1 MESLRSSDPE
11 YIGPYRL
18 VARLGA
24 GAMGEV
30 FLGRSRGE
38 RKVAVKLV
46 NPLFAGDADF
56 RRRFRLEVEACRR
69 VGGFHTAQVID
80 ADLDADRPWMATA
93 YFPGP
98 SLKQVLTE
106 HGGLPHDT
114 VRVLGA
120 GLAEALAAI
129 HGAGVIHRDLKPSNI
144 LLTYDGPRVI
154 DFGIARAVEASA
166 HTTQPGT
173 PGFMAPE
180 VLMGKPATKACD
192 VFALGVVLAVAEGI
206 SPFGQ
211 EPQAGIT
218 YRVVNQ
224 EPDLGGLDSQIR
236 ELVAKCLAKNPAD
249 RPTSGEILDSL
260 GTHVSVAEWLPD
272 PILDMISMY
281 AAPEPTKLA
290 AGDLQDDSR
299 LLEAEQVARRIPD
312 AYARA
317 EAQVHVATVVSPDQA
332 ARLLDDALRPTTQ
345 RGGVPAP
352 TRRQMLSHLAGFAT
366 FELGTVLAGA
376 EAQFAGPILD
386 EIEDIIQSMIREQPG
401 IVVNAITRLAE
412 AVASTDPAR
421 ADRIAR
427 MNPDQ
432 AVQASAVARA
442 AMAAARTD
450 PGRAEQMAR
459 DITRLSSPAIRPVPE
474 PTNRGRSRW
483 WPRPGEARQK
493 VPTPALPP
501 PQDSARLWAARAMSK
516 VAVTISGNGAF
527 QSGRRPPTT
536 EDEST
541 VTSAGTPGTR
551 TLASPGQLLA
561 DAEQLARA
569 ITADDTRAM
578 AMTVVIT
585 AAAQIDQDRAG
596 SLFAEAEHLARTITS
611 SAAREEALGE
621 IALAAARTEPA
632 RAEKIARSL
641 HDRERTVAELAS
653 EVAVT
658 DRARAERIAVGI
670 TDEYVHALV
679 MAEIA
684 ARTDPADAEAR
695 VREALQAAHHDPAR
709 MVEVAMVAARTD
721 RGLAEEIVDAI
732 RSRDNVRTADFWRAR
747 ALADLAYLPHEKRL
761 HA

>member
-1 MESLRSSDPE
+1 
-11 YIGPYRL
+11 
-18 VARLGA
+18 
-24 GAMGEV
+24 
-30 FLGRSRGE
+30 
-38 RKVAVKLV
+38 
-46 NPLFAGDADF
+46 
-56 RRRFRLEVEACRR
+56 
-69 VGGFHTAQVID
+69 
-80 ADLDADRPWMATA
+80 
-93 YFPGP
+93 
-98 SLKQVLTE
+98 
-106 HGGLPHDT
+106 
-114 VRVLGA
+114 
-120 GLAEALAAI
+120 
-129 HGAGVIHRDLKPSNI
+129 
-144 LLTYDGPRVI
+144 
-154 DFGIARAVEASA
+154 
-166 HTTQPGT
+166 
-173 PGFMAPE
+173 
-180 VLMGKPATKACD
+180 
-192 VFALGVVLAVAEGI
+192 
-206 SPFGQ
+206 
-211 EPQAGIT
+211 
-218 YRVVNQ
+218 
-224 EPDLGGLDSQIR
+224 
-236 ELVAKCLAKNPAD
+236 
-249 RPTSGEILDSL
+249 
-260 GTHVSVAEWLPD
+260 
-272 PILDMISMY
+272 
-281 AAPEPTKLA
+281 
-290 AGDLQDDSR
+290 
-299 LLEAEQVARRIPD
+299 
-312 AYARA
+312 
-317 EAQVHVATVVSPDQA
+317 
-332 ARLLDDALRPTTQ
+332 
-345 RGGVPAP
+345 
-352 TRRQMLSHLAGFAT
+352 
-366 FELGTVLAGA
+366 
-376 EAQFAGPILD
+376 
-386 EIEDIIQSMIREQPG
+386 
-401 IVVNAITRLAE
+401 
-412 AVASTDPAR
+412 
-421 ADRIAR
+421 
-427 MNPDQ
+427 
-432 AVQASAVARA
+432 
-442 AMAAARTD
+442 
-450 PGRAEQMAR
+450 
-459 DITRLSSPAIRPVPE
+459 
-474 PTNRGRSRW
+474 
-483 WPRPGEARQK
+483 
-493 VPTPALPP
+493 
-501 PQDSARLWAARAMSK
+501 MSK